1 MFQACEQNQAV
12 RHGIVAIAAMDV
24 TSLLTRGPCDASGAD
39 VSVPRDHYQFAL
51 QQYSLAL
58 RHMHSETTKGEQD
71 LATTLVT
78 IIIIVCFETFNGNID
93 SAFNQITTGLGLI
106 EQAVE
111 NETLRRPSVDGIA
124 PYTLP
129 GVDEELIRAFAR
141 LDVQAGS
148 FVKNRTIP
156 GLSRK
161 DFRLADLSSMP
172 AHFRDM
178 SEAKNY
184 SEIIV
189 TQFVHMSALA
199 IQMAQ
204 KHGGMDSQKSGSME
218 KVHVMDLLEPSMS
231 LGQARAH
238 YMHLITQWHDAF
250 VPILAHARTAA
261 GGADFLAATILE
273 LKYQALRL
281 SIDSIPVAGVPDMI
295 DFMPYFEEIV
305 SLGRQI
311 LEHTDV
317 IHNKRLFTFESEVII
332 PLYVAGVKCAHS
344 TTRREAIGL
353 LSSSRRRENIWDG
366 VVAAKLAEW
375 IMNVEEEYLEGG
387 YVPKEMRMIQMT
399 ADFDIAVRK
408 VCVTGLMP
416 TKPSGEIATVKANLS
431 WK

>member
-1 MFQACEQNQAV
+1 MFQACEQNHAV

-24 TSLLTRGPCDASGAD
+24 TSLLTSGPCDASGVD
-39 VSVPRDHYQFAL
+39 VSAPRDHYRFAL
-51 QQYSLAL
+51 QQYSFAL
-58 RHMHSETTKGEQD
+58 RHMHSETMKGEQD
-71 LATTLVT
+71 LATTLIT
-78 IIIIVCFETFNGNID
+78 IIITVCFETFNGNVD
-93 SAFNQITTGLGLI
+93 SAFNQVTTGLGLI
-106 EQAVE
+106 EDAVGKE
-111 NETLRRPSVDGIA
+111 ALRCPYGDGIA
-124 PYTLP
+124 PDVLP
-129 GVDEELIRAFAR
+129 GVDAELIRAFAR

-161 DFRLADLSSMP
+161 DFRLADLSGMP
-172 AHFRDM
+172 THFKDI
-178 SEAKNY
+178 SETKNY

-189 TQFVHMSALA
+189 TQFVHMSAFA
-199 IQMAQ
+199 IQMTQ
-204 KHGGMDSQKSGSME
+204 KHGAMDSQKSGSME

-238 YMHLITQWHDAF
+238 YLRLITQWHDAF
-250 VPILAHARTAA
+250 EPILAHARTAA
-261 GGADFLAATILE
+261 GKADFLAAMILQ

-281 SIDSIPVAGVPDMI
+281 SIDGIPVAGVPDMI
-295 DFMPYFEEIV
+295 DFLPYFEEIV

-332 PLYVAGVKCAHS
+332 PLYMVGVRCAHS
-344 TTRREAIGL
+344 ATRREAIDL

-375 IMNVEEEYLEGG
+375 IMNVEEEYLEDG

-399 ADFDIAVRK
+399 ADFDIAARK

-416 TKPSGEIATVKANLS
+416 KKASGEIATVKANLS